1 MNNNPSQGMN
11 DEQLVSS
18 LAIGESKAI
27 NYIYKN
33 FYPTIEKMVFKMNGS
48 TDDAYDVFQ
57 DSVTILYE
65 KAKANNLH
73 LTCQL
78 STYLTAIAR
87 HIWFKKLTQKKQQ
100 SFSVL
105 YENMDED
112 IHHVEDD
119 VSRFFEF
126 EKNASKLTSSIAQ
139 LGEPCKGVIEAFY
152 IHSKSMQDIVELY
165 NYTNT
170 DNAKTQKYKCLN
182 RLRKIFF
189 SEKEQKLDHERF

>member
-11 DEQLVSS
+11 DELLISS

-27 NYIYKN
+27 NYIYKH

-57 DSVTILYE
+57 DSMTILYE
-65 KAKANNLH
+65 KAKTNNLH

-78 STYLTAIAR
+78 STYLTAIAK
-87 HIWFKKLTQKKQQ
+87 HMWLKKLSKRKQQ

-105 YENMDED
+105 YDNMDED
-112 IHHVEDD
+112 VAVDD
-119 VSRFFEF
+119 DLSKFFEF
-126 EKNASKLTSSIAQ
+126 EQHANKLTQSLTQ
-139 LGEPCKGVIEAFY
+139 LGEPCKSLIESFY
-152 IHSKSMQDIVELY
+152 MHDKSMQDIVEIY
-165 NYTNT
+165 QYTNT

-182 RLRKIFF
+182 RLRKLFF
-189 SEKEQKLDHERF
+189 NEKEKVGNERF

>member
-11 DEQLVSS
+11 DELLISS

-27 NYIYKN
+27 NYIYKH

-57 DSVTILYE
+57 DSMTILYE
-65 KAKANNLH
+65 KAKTNNLH

-87 HIWFKKLTQKKQQ
+87 HMWLKKLSKRKQQ

-105 YENMDED
+105 YDNMDED
-112 IHHVEDD
+112 VAVDD
-119 VSRFFEF
+119 DLSKFFEF
-126 EKNASKLTSSIAQ
+126 EQHANKLTQSLTQ
-139 LGEPCKGVIEAFY
+139 LGEPCKSLIESFY
-152 IHSKSMQDIVELY
+152 MHDKSMQDIVEIY
-165 NYTNT
+165 QYTNT

-182 RLRKIFF
+182 RLRKLFF
-189 SEKEQKLDHERF
+189 NEKEKVGNERF

>member
-1 MNNNPSQGMN
+1 MNNNSSREMN
-11 DEQLVSS
+11 DELLVSS

-27 NYIYKN
+27 NYIYKH

-57 DSVTILYE
+57 DSVTIVYE

-87 HIWFKKLTQKKQQ
+87 HIWFKKLTKRKQQ

-112 IHHVEDD
+112 IHVDDD

-126 EKNASKLTSSIAQ
+126 EKNATKLTASIAQ
-139 LGEPCKGVIEAFY
+139 LGEPCKGIIEAFY
-152 IHSKSMQDIVELY
+152 VHNQSMQQIMEQF

-170 DNAKTQKYKCLN
+170 DNAKTQKYKCLT
-182 RLRKIFF
+182 RLRKLFF
-189 SEKEQKLDHERF
+189 IDTEKKKENERIK